1 MGGAWEGRST
11 SGSAAV
17 FPLTLE
23 AETMVVMVLVT
34 WLTVVGEDEEGST
47 KELGRSRGLGC
58 STPAVS

>member
-1 MGGAWEGRST
+1 MGARST

-34 WLTVVGEDEEGST
+34 WLTVVGKDDEGSMV
-47 KELGRSRGLGC
+47 ELGGSRGLAC